1 MLWSLKHDMELALPL
16 VILLRIPFAPYDP
29 HYGMQLQAC
38 FMWFT
43 CFPFR
48 YYTTLQLQ
56 SSVSKIDAMVSS
68 PLAKV
73 PVIGDMLS
81 V

>member
-1 MLWSLKHDMELALPL
+1 MELALPL
-16 VILLRIPFAPYDP
+16 AILLRIPFAPYDP

-38 FMWFT
+38 FMCFA

-48 YYTTLQLQ
+48 YFTNLQLQ
-56 SSVSKIDAMVSS
+56 SSVSRLDAMVSS
-68 PLAKV
+68 TLAKV